1 MLARLAAE
9 TRERRFLTPG
19 VMWFILTMSVPS
31 IPEASS
37 SAQPLAGERV
47 AITGKLA
54 LLSRRDARALVERL
68 GGRVLETPGGATIIV
83 SAEFPPS
90 AASNADG
97 IRVMSEEE
105 LCETAGLPASDAL
118 RAQFKTSRDI
128 RAMYPNI
135 RDEHLRF
142 FAKWGLV
149 RPVAGR
155 FYGFSDLH
163 LIRQAA
169 AELESGTPLQAIVRS
184 LSSRREGQLQL
195 DFQTP
200 RGRDAA
206 SQQARVVT
214 LERKAEPAPVLF
226 PLAPAAAPGSDDALA
241 ARYFMEAARLDDG
254 SDENQDAAVAA
265 YRRALIV
272 DPELVPALVN
282 LANIHYAR
290 DQHIEA
296 LALYERAL
304 ALEPDCFEAHFNL
317 GNVHHDLSRFDDAL
331 AAYREAVSLNPGYP
345 EAHFYLA
352 VTLEKMG
359 RSPDAR
365 PHWRLYR
372 ELAPDGEW
380 AELAKEFE

>member
-1 MLARLAAE
+1 
-9 TRERRFLTPG
+9 
-19 VMWFILTMSVPS
+19 MWFILTMSVPS

-68 GGRVLETPGGATIIV
+68 GGRVLDTAGGATIII
-83 SAEFPPS
+83 SAEFPPG
-90 AASNADG
+90 AAGSADG
-97 IRVMSEEE
+97 VRVMSEEE

-206 SQQARVVT
+206 PAEV
-214 LERKAEPAPVLF
+214 AEPAPAYGRGAPPEVRDPIHAVVHRSDGRYVAECLEVAVVTQGRTVDEVL
-226 PLAPAAAPGSDDALA
+226 
-241 ARYFMEAARLDDG
+241 R
-254 SDENQDAAVAA
+254 
-265 YRRALIV
+265 
-272 DPELVPALVN
+272 N
-282 LANIHYAR
+282 L
-290 DQHIEA
+290 
-296 LALYERAL
+296 
-304 ALEPDCFEAHFNL
+304 
-317 GNVHHDLSRFDDAL
+317 
-331 AAYREAVSLNPGYP
+331 REAVAL
-345 EAHFYLA
+345 H
-352 VTLEKMG
+352 LEG
-359 RSPDAR
+359 EDAR
-365 PHWRLYR
+365 ALGVAERPRLSVTYEVSVGR
-372 ELAPDGEW
+372 DAGE
-380 AELAKEFE
+380 A

>member
-1 MLARLAAE
+1 
-9 TRERRFLTPG
+9 
-19 VMWFILTMSVPS
+19 MWFILALSVAS

-37 SAQPLAGERV
+37 PARPLAGERV
-47 AITGKLA
+47 AIAGKLA

-68 GGRVLETPGGATIIV
+68 GGRVLDTTGDGATLV
-83 SAEFPPS
+83 VGDFPPEL
-90 AASNADG
+90 ASNGEG
-97 IRVMSEEE
+97 IRCMSEGE
-105 LCETAGLPASDAL
+105 LCEAAGLPATDAL

-128 RAMYPNI
+128 RAMYPGI

-142 FAKWGLV
+142 FEKWGLV

-169 AELESGTPLQAIVRS
+169 AELDAGTPLQTVVRS
-184 LSSRREGQLQL
+184 LTSRREGQLQL

-200 RGRDAA
+200 RGRDGATH
-206 SQQARVVT
+206 QARVVT
-214 LERKAEPAPVLF
+214 LARKAEPPPALF
-226 PLAPAAAPGSDDALA
+226 PVPPAPQASDEALA
-241 ARYFMEAARLDDG
+241 GRYFMEGARLDDG
-254 SDENQDAAVAA
+254 TDENQDAAIAA

-290 DQHIEA
+290 DLHIEA
-296 LALYERAL
+296 MALYERAL

-359 RSPDAR
+359 RSPEAR

-372 ELAPDGEW
+372 ELAPEGEW